1 MSRSNGNEHE
11 MAAKR
16 RTDDEQIEA
25 ILRGGSDDS
34 PASFFEALRATG
46 ADAPDP
52 EVAERHIAMAAEAA
66 RLSPDRLP
74 LRDRIAHRSNTW
86 RRRTVFTSFISTVLA
101 KVLAASVALAAV
113 AGGVGAVANS
123 AAPGDPLYGIDT
135 ALERVHLFD
144 GGAVERLQEAQR
156 LADENRFAAALEHA
170 GQALA
175 RADLMRSQAQAQ
187 SQELEHASLAL
198 REAAQAMSGDQ
209 AAEAPGYQNTEA
221 LREQVRAMLQQLAGQ
236 IEEDGHANG
245 PAIAETAQQFR
256 ETALRLAEERKQ
268 EQFGPAPGRPPAE
281 LPVVTP
287 VEPGPIV
294 VPAPG
299 EPVPIPV
306 PTTMPTDTDGSMG
319 GSGSG
324 FMGGDDTGGD
334 LGGGGSGSPQP

>member
-16 RTDDEQIEA
+16 RIGDEQIEA

-34 PASFFEALRATG
+34 SVGFFEALRAAG

-52 EVAERHIAMAAEAA
+52 EVADRHIAMAAEAA

-74 LRDRIAHRSNTW
+74 IRDRIAHRSTTW
-86 RRRTVFTSFISTVLA
+86 RRRTVFTSFFSTVLA

-113 AGGVGAVANS
+113 AGGVGAVANP

-135 ALERVHLFD
+135 ALERAHLFD

-156 LADENRFAAALEHA
+156 LADENRFAAAIEHA

-175 RADLMRSQAQAQ
+175 RADLMRSQAQ

-198 REAAQAMSGDQ
+198 REAAQAMGGDQ
-209 AAEAPGYQNTEA
+209 AAEAPGYQYTEA
-221 LREQVRAMLQQLAGQ
+221 LREQVQLMLQQLAGQ

-287 VEPGPIV
+287 VEPTPIV

-306 PTTMPTDTDGSMG
+306 PTTMPTDTDGDLG

-334 LGGGGSGSPQP
+334 LGGGGSGSMQP